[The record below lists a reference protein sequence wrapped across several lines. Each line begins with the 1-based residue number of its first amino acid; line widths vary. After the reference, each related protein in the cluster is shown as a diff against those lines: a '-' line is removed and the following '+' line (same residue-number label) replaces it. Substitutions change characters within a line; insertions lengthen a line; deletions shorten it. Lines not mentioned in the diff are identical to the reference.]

1 MQIIMNGNEESSKY
15 LKGKQKSAMKN
26 TFAQEFNLTKKRDYE
41 TIREKKVK

>member
-26 TFAQEFNLTKKRDYE
+26 TFEEFNLTKKRDYE